1 MFSNLIDHTESSMPV
16 LILEGVTRFAAGA
29 RQIFAHTHP
38 RERWVL
44 MLRPTTKRVWRSIPT
59 S

>member
-1 MFSNLIDHTESSMPV
+1 MPV

-44 MLRPTTKRVWRSIPT
+44 MLRPTTKRVWLHTHFVRSGYVML
-59 S
+59 